1 MAALL
6 LLVPCHCPDSQLALY
21 EYDNGW
27 QLTEGAGV
35 ALVGDARAVSWSSD
49 SLVDSVLVK
58 AGPSCEAHAGGYAGQ
73 VLAVD
78 HDLSSIRFC
87 VAAVTLSSFGGGLA
101 RAVACG
107 LALWRW
113 QTVAVA
119 EALWLALWLAWVMG
133 GWVRMW
139 MERRERRSR

>member
-6 LLVPCHCPDSQLALY
+6 LLLPCHCPDSQLALY

-35 ALVGDARAVSWSSD
+35 AIVGDARAVSWSSD

-87 VAAVTLSSFGGGLA
+87 VDRPTAVTLSSFGHPGGARTGRA

-107 LALWRW
+107 R
-113 QTVAVA
+113 
-119 EALWLALWLAWVMG
+119 ALWLAWVMG